1 MTTQERFNSKREQIL
16 TLTVKHKKA
25 TVEILYLCE
34 YNYFLALSEI
44 EEKYKGI
51 GTVSLYFQVV
61 QWFLRVGL
69 LPERC
74 DAYVALPYPADNLYT
89 VYNKR

>member
-1 MTTQERFNSKREQIL
+1 
-16 TLTVKHKKA
+16 
-25 TVEILYLCE
+25 
-34 YNYFLALSEI
+34 LSEI

-69 LPERC
+69 LPERH
-74 DAYVALPYPADNLYT
+74 DAYEAVPYPTHQLYST
-89 VYNKR
+89 YNKR